1 MLDSEAIFAK
11 LVRLGLCHR
20 RSEPMKSDDSP
31 KKPGDLWMPGSL
43 LGCPRKLGSKVRIS
57 GLYPTIPQWQ
67 VGCKPFTNHLLTSR
81 DIQVYPLD
89 QLL

>member
-31 KKPGDLWMPGSL
+31 KKPGDLWIPGSL
-43 LGCPRKLGSKVRIS
+43 LR
-57 GLYPTIPQWQ
+57 
-67 VGCKPFTNHLLTSR
+67 
-81 DIQVYPLD
+81 
-89 QLL
+89 